1 MEGFIY
7 ELASS
12 AGQALMR
19 PWLLAVAGIAVI
31 AVLSGVAGRIVIA
44 VENHFAAPPHRRTD
58 IRLGFGDPTRGE

>member
-19 PWLLAVAGIAVI
+19 PWLLVIAGIAVI
-31 AVLSGVAGRIVIA
+31 AVLSGAAGRIVIA
-44 VENHFAAPPHRRTD
+44 VENRLAAPPPRRTD
-58 IRLGFGDPTRGE
+58 IRLGSSDPTRGE

>member
-12 AGQALMR
+12 AGQTLMQ

-31 AVLSGVAGRIVIA
+31 GVLSGLAGRIVIA
-44 VENHFAAPPHRRTD
+44 VENRLVAPRNRQTD
-58 IRLGFGDPTRGE
+58 VRSRHNDSTEGE

>member
-12 AGQALMR
+12 AGQVLMR

-31 AVLSGVAGRIVIA
+31 VVLSGVAGRIVIA
-44 VENHFAAPPHRRTD
+44 VENRLAAPPHRRTD
-58 IRLGFGDPTRGE
+58 IPLASGNPTQGE